1 MQHGFAFTIHTIKQ
15 LKSYPKA
22 VRLKLFENFI
32 DYFRA
37 GHDPSALPGKY
48 KPDWEAKF
56 VKSPMVKGF
65 IDLAKEKNIHHYHFG
80 YKIYEDGRDREYPGD
95 TSAGIIHNRI
105 ETNPESTRH
114 VIIEV
119 CLKHPSPF
127 KTPWMHYDDNA
138 LIEDAS

>member
-1 MQHGFAFTIHTIKQ
+1 MQHGFAFTIHSIKQ
-15 LKSYPKA
+15 LKGYPNE
-22 VRLKLFENFI
+22 VRVKLFQNFI
-32 DYFRA
+32 NYFKA

-56 VKSPMVKGF
+56 VTSPMVQGF

-80 YKIYEDGRDREYPGD
+80 YKMYEDGRDEKYPGN
-95 TSAGIIHNRI
+95 TSSGIIHNRI
-105 ETNPESTRH
+105 EEDGTETRH

-127 KTPWMHYDDNA
+127 KTPWNLYDDAA
-138 LIEDAS
+138 LVEVAG